1 MDFFAQQ
8 RRHRGTSLKLVALF
22 VVAVVAMVAV
32 IDAIV
37 LAVLHAQP
45 TGTLVG
51 WLITATALTVLIIGG
66 GMLTKT
72 IALRSGGSAVAASV
86 GAVPVDPSTTDP
98 VLRRYVNV
106 VQEMSIASGVPMP
119 RLFVMEQEPGIN
131 AFAAGYTPADAAI
144 TATGGA
150 LHSLS
155 RDELQGVIG
164 HEFSH
169 ILNGDMRLNIRLI
182 GLLNGILLLGLV
194 GLRILAFG
202 GGGRSNRRDNN
213 ANVILLVALAMMV
226 LGFVG
231 QFFASI
237 IKAAVSRQREW
248 LADAS
253 SVQFTRQT
261 TGLEG
266 AFKKIAGLPTGSA
279 LQNAHGA
286 SQVSHMLFGEGGS
299 SFGQLFATH
308 PPLFA
313 RIKALD
319 PSFDPGQVEQLTRQW
334 QAQPPNGLAEDA
346 ARGLV
351 DAVPAPA
358 APQSVTPAAV
368 TPAAVTARVGTVTTE
383 AAARGAELSAQLP
396 AAARQLAAQPSTALP
411 LVLALLLHGDE
422 QLRRQQ
428 LAAITARL
436 GAGPAGL
443 AASVADELGGLAPQL
458 RLPLLDV
465 AAPVVVARS
474 PGELRAM
481 LAALDD
487 LALADRRVSLFE
499 YCLTRLA
506 ASYIHDAADP
516 AGRSR
521 PGRGTVRG
529 SRDAAL
535 GLLAALA
542 AEGNDDPAAAAHAFA
557 TGVATLLPGEQVPYV
572 APADEWRTL
581 DAGWAGLDALAG
593 PEKARLVQ
601 AMVAA
606 VRDDGV
612 LTLHE
617 AELLRTACR
626 LLHCPLPP
634 FVA

>member
-1 MDFFAQQ
+1 VDFFEQQ
-8 RRHRGTSLKLVALF
+8 RQRRGTSVKLVALF
-22 VVAVVAMVAV
+22 TASVVAMIVV

-37 LAVLHAQP
+37 AAALHSQP
-45 TGTLVG
+45 RSTLIG
-51 WLITATALTVLIIGG
+51 WLIAATALTVVIIGG

-72 IALRSGGSAVAASV
+72 IALRAGGSAVAASV
-86 GAVPVDPSTTDP
+86 GAVPVDPTTTDP

-106 VQEMSIASGVPMP
+106 VAEMSIASGVPMP
-119 RLFVMEQEPGIN
+119 RLFVLEQEPGIN

-150 LHSLS
+150 LNTLN

-182 GLLNGILLLGLV
+182 GLLNGILLLGLI

-202 GGGRSNRRDNN
+202 GGGRNRRDNN
-213 ANVILLVALAMMV
+213 GNVILLVALAMMV

-261 TGLEG
+261 AGLEG

-279 LQNAHGA
+279 LRNAHGA

-319 PSFDPGQVEQLTRQW
+319 PSFDPKQVEQLAQQW
-334 QAQPPNGLAEDA
+334 QAQPPNGLNEDA

-351 DAVPAPA
+351 EPAAGAPVAPAPA
-358 APQSVTPAAV
+358 AGGAVVPAQVA
-368 TPAAVTARVGTVTTE
+368 ARVGTVTGE
-383 AAARGAELSAQLP
+383 AVDRGAALSGALP
-396 AAARQLAAQPSTALP
+396 DAVRRLAAQPSTAVP
-411 LVLALLLHGDE
+411 LVLALLLHGE
-422 QLRRQQ
+422 PALRGRQLET
-428 LAAITARL
+428 ITARL
-436 GAGPAGL
+436 DAHHAQAAEQLADQVRGLPA
-443 AASVADELGGLAPQL
+443 EL
-458 RLPLLDV
+458 RLPLLDL
-465 AAPVVVARS
+465 AAPVVTARPDVALQALLATL
-474 PGELRAM
+474 GEL
-481 LAALDD
+481 ALTDAR
-487 LALADRRVSLFE
+487 LSLFE
-499 YCLTRLA
+499 YCLTRLVA
-506 ASYIHDAADP
+506 GYVRDAQDP
-516 AGRSR
+516 SARSK
-521 PGRGTVRG
+521 PGRARIAGA
-529 SRDAAL
+529 RDAAL
-535 GLLAALA
+535 NLLAALA
-542 AEGNDDPAAAAHAFA
+542 AVGNDDDTAAARAFSA
-557 TGVATLLPGEQVPYV
+557 GVSVLLPGEQVGY
-572 APADEWRTL
+572 APPPDEWRRL
-581 DAGWAGLDALAG
+581 DAGWTALDALA
-593 PEKARLVQ
+593 PQDKSRLVQ

-617 AELLRTACR
+617 AELLRAACR
-626 LLHCPLPP
+626 LVHCPLPP

>member
-1 MDFFAQQ
+1 VDFFEQQ
-8 RRHRGTSLKLVALF
+8 RRHRGTSLKLVLLF
-22 VVAVVAMVAV
+22 VVAVVAMIAV
-32 IDAIV
+32 IDAIIA
-37 LAVLHAQP
+37 AVLHAQP

-51 WLITATALTVLIIGG
+51 WLIAATALTVLIIGG

-72 IALRSGGSAVAASV
+72 IALRSGGSAVATSV
-86 GAVPVDPSTTDP
+86 GAVPVDPTTTDP

-106 VQEMSIASGVPMP
+106 VEEMSIASGVPMP
-119 RLFVMEQEPGIN
+119 RLFVLEQEPGIN

-182 GLLNGILLLGLV
+182 GLLNGILLLGLI

-202 GGGRSNRRDNN
+202 GGGRSNRKDNS
-213 ANVILLVALAMMV
+213 ANVILLVAIAMMV

-266 AFKKIAGLPTGSA
+266 AFKKIAGLPTGSK

-319 PSFDPGQVEQLTRQW
+319 PSFDPVQVEQLARQW

-351 DAVPAPA
+351 DHGASAPRA
-358 APQSVTPAAV
+358 LTPADV
-368 TPAAVTARVGTVTTE
+368 AASVGTVGTE
-383 AAARGAELSAQLP
+383 AVARGAELSAQLP
-396 AAARQLAAQPSTALP
+396 ATARRLASQPSTAVP
-411 LVLALLLHGDE
+411 LVLALLLHSDA
-422 QLRRQQ
+422 QLRQHQ

-436 GAGPAGL
+436 GSH
-443 AASVADELGGLAPQL
+443 AAQATTSVAGEVAGLAPQL

-465 AAPVVVARS
+465 AAPVVVAR
-474 PGELRAM
+474 PRAELQAV
-481 LAALDD
+481 LATLSD
-487 LALADRRVSLFE
+487 LALADRRISLFE
-499 YCLTRLA
+499 YCLTRLV
-506 ASYIHDAADP
+506 ASYVQDAVDP
-516 AGRSR
+516 SGRSR
-521 PGRGTVRG
+521 PGRGTLRG

-535 GLLAALA
+535 NLLAALA

-557 TGVATLLPGEQVPYV
+557 TGTGTLLPGEQVSYAP
-572 APADEWRTL
+572 PADEWRTL
-581 DAGWAGLDALAG
+581 DAGWTSLDALAG

>member
-1 MDFFAQQ
+1 VDFFEQQ
-8 RRHRGTSLKLVALF
+8 RRRRGTSVKLVALF
-22 VVAVVAMVAV
+22 LVSVVAMVAV

-37 LAVLHAQP
+37 AAALHNQP
-45 TGTLVG
+45 TSTLTG
-51 WLITATALTVLIIGG
+51 WLIAATALTVLIIGG

-72 IALRSGGSAVAASV
+72 IALRAGGSAVATSV
-86 GAVPVDPSTTDP
+86 GAVPVDPTTTDP

-106 VQEMSIASGVPMP
+106 VEEMSIASGVPMP
-119 RLFVMEQEPGIN
+119 RLFVLEQEPGIN

-150 LHSLS
+150 LHTLN

-182 GLLNGILLLGLV
+182 GLLNGILLLGLI

-202 GGGRSNRRDNN
+202 GGGRNRRDNN
-213 ANVILLVALAMMV
+213 GNVILLVALAMMV

-261 TGLEG
+261 AGLEG
-266 AFKKIAGLPTGSA
+266 AFKKIAGLPTGSK
-279 LQNAHGA
+279 LRNAHGA

-319 PSFDPGQVEQLTRQW
+319 PSFDPRQVEQLAQQW
-334 QAQPPNGLAEDA
+334 QSQPPNGLHEDA
-346 ARGLV
+346 SRGLV
-351 DAVPAPA
+351 EPAPGA
-358 APQSVTPAAV
+358 ATTRQV
-368 TPAAVTARVGTVTTE
+368 TPAAVTARVASVDPDDL
-383 AAARGAELSAQLP
+383 ARGAELSAQLP
-396 AAARQLAAQPSTALP
+396 AEARALAGQPSTAVG
-411 LVLALLLHGDE
+411 LVLALLLHDGADLRAK
-422 QLRRQQ
+422 QLDT
-428 LAAITARL
+428 ITARL
-436 GAGPAGL
+436 GAGQARTTE
-443 AASVADELGGLAPQL
+443 ALGAKLTGLAPQL
-458 RLPLLDV
+458 RLPLLDL
-465 AAPVVVARS
+465 AAPVVTAR
-474 PGELRAM
+474 PPEELRAVITALGE
-481 LAALDD
+481 LAIEDG
-487 LALADRRVSLFE
+487 RVSLFE
-499 YCLTRLA
+499 YCLTRLVA
-506 ASYIHDAADP
+506 AYAHDALDP
-516 AGRSR
+516 AGRSK
-521 PGRGTVRG
+521 PGSGRLPRSAETVV
-529 SRDAAL
+529 AVL
-535 GLLAALA
+535 TALA
-542 AEGNDDPAAAAHAFA
+542 AAGNDDAAAAERAFRAGLAVALPAA
-557 TGVATLLPGEQVPYV
+557 TGATYRPT
-572 APADEWRTL
+572 ADLWSRL
-581 DAGWAGLDALAG
+581 DAAWPVLDALATA
-593 PEKARLVQ
+593 EKARLIE

-626 LLHCPLPP
+626 LVHCPLPP

>member
-1 MDFFAQQ
+1 VDFFEQQ
-8 RRHRGTSLKLVALF
+8 RHRRGTSVKLVALF
-22 VVAVVAMVAV
+22 AVSVVAMIAV

-37 LAVLHAQP
+37 AAALHSQP
-45 TGTLVG
+45 TSTLTG
-51 WLITATALTVLIIGG
+51 WLITATALTVVIIGG

-72 IALRSGGSAVAASV
+72 IALRAGGSAVAASV
-86 GAVPVDPSTTDP
+86 GAVPVDPTTTDP

-106 VQEMSIASGVPMP
+106 VEEMSIASGVPMP
-119 RLFVMEQEPGIN
+119 RLFVLEQEPGIN

-150 LHSLS
+150 LHTLN

-182 GLLNGILLLGLV
+182 GLLNGILLLGLI

-202 GGGRSNRRDNN
+202 GGGRNRRDNSG
-213 ANVILLVALAMMV
+213 NVILLVALAMMV

-261 TGLEG
+261 AGLEG

-279 LQNAHGA
+279 LRNAHGA

-319 PSFDPGQVEQLTRQW
+319 PSFDPKQVEQLAQQW
-334 QAQPPNGLAEDA
+334 QAQPPNGLNEDA
-346 ARGLV
+346 AHGLV
-351 DAVPAPA
+351 ERAAGASPAGAAIAPA
-358 APQSVTPAAV
+358 QVA
-368 TPAAVTARVGTVTTE
+368 ARVGTVPAE
-383 AAARGAELSAQLP
+383 AVGRGAELSGALP
-396 AAARQLAAQPSTALP
+396 DTVRRLAAQPSTAVP
-411 LVLALLLHGDE
+411 LVLALLLHDE
-422 QLRRQQ
+422 PALRSRQLQT
-428 LAAITARL
+428 ITARL
-436 GAGPAGL
+436 DAHHAQAAEQLADQVRGLPA
-443 AASVADELGGLAPQL
+443 EL
-458 RLPLLDV
+458 RLPLLDL
-465 AAPVVVARS
+465 AAPVVTARPDVALQALLATL
-474 PGELRAM
+474 GEL
-481 LAALDD
+481 ALTDGR
-487 LALADRRVSLFE
+487 LSLFE
-499 YCLTRLA
+499 YCLTRLVA
-506 ASYIHDAADP
+506 GYVHDARDP
-516 AGRSR
+516 SARSK
-521 PGRGTVRG
+521 PGRGRITG
-529 SRDAAL
+529 ARDAAL
-535 GLLAALA
+535 NLLAALA
-542 AEGNDDPAAAAHAFA
+542 AEGNDDATAAARAFGA
-557 TGVATLLPGEQVPYV
+557 GVNVLLPGQQVGY
-572 APADEWRTL
+572 APPPDEWRTL
-581 DAGWAGLDALAG
+581 DAGWTMLDALA
-593 PEKARLVQ
+593 PQEKSRLVQ
-601 AMVAA
+601 AMVMA

-626 LLHCPLPP
+626 LVHCPLPP